1 MRRTVVF
8 TDDYYEKLKTVA
20 KKLGITVAA
29 VIQLACNKF
38 LTENLE
44 K

>member
-8 TDDYYEKLKTVA
+8 TDDYYEKLKAVA

-29 VIQLACNKF
+29 VIQLACNQF
-38 LTENLE
+38 LAENLE